1 MKVGVTVMKF
11 RGCFARG
18 CRLPSEAPVLGPGTC
33 ALDQHVQWKI
43 LALHLNDLKPRAELW
58 GNAILNDAD
67 LPASALRRL
76 RLGSDSIARSS

>member
-1 MKVGVTVMKF
+1 LMKVGVTVMKF

-43 LALHLNDLKPRAELW
+43 LALHLNDL
-58 GNAILNDAD
+58 
-67 LPASALRRL
+67 
-76 RLGSDSIARSS
+76 

>member
-1 MKVGVTVMKF
+1 MGTGKNRRQRNVDSCQGVLMKVGVTVMKF

-43 LALHLNDLKPRAELW
+43 LALHLNDL
-58 GNAILNDAD
+58 
-67 LPASALRRL
+67 
-76 RLGSDSIARSS
+76 